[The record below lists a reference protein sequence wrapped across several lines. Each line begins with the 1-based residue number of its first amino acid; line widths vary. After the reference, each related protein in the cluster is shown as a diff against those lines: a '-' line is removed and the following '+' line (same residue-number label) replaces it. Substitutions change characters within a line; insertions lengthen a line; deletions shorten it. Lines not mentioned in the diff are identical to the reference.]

1 MQNAKYSSFVLAATI
16 YVALALYLFQP
27 YFQNFNRLQ
36 YLLPV
41 NACLAALGCYVLSRR
56 WVSAF
61 AASFFAGAIYGF
73 GPFVLGLTKF
83 HPTASLLAAS
93 IPWLFCP
100 AALGTKGRWRWASWP
115 LSALPFLAILLFF
128 RVSAHYRLFAVPVR
142 ARLHF
147 ADLPGLI
154 VPLAMA
160 ERGTTLLSFYHVPIS
175 ALLMGLAMLLVAR
188 RFGVVVILCL
198 GAALAS
204 CHLFVNVSPIVW
216 LSIPVLGCSV
226 LIGAGMQALASA
238 GFTDR
243 KWLLIASAVMAIL
256 AIVAL
261 LLATKYFQVFAGL
274 ASGYARLLTQSALM
288 YILGS
293 IAVAII
299 FFMAR
304 AKVRLSWVRWVVLC
318 SATGLDIFLGA
329 RFVIDRVL

>member
-1 MQNAKYSSFVLAATI
+1 MRNTKYGRFILAAAVYI
-16 YVALALYLFQP
+16 ALATYLFQP
-27 YFQNFNRLQ
+27 YFKDFNRLE

-41 NACLAALGCYVLSRR
+41 NACLAALGCYVLSQR

-61 AASFFAGAIYGF
+61 AASFFAGAVYGF
-73 GPFVLGLTKF
+73 GPFVLGLARF
-83 HPTASLLAAS
+83 HPTTGLLAAS

-100 AALGTKGRWRWASWP
+100 AAFGTKSGWRWASWP

-128 RVSAHYRLFAVPVR
+128 RASAHYRLFAVPIR
-142 ARLHF
+142 AKLHLS
-147 ADLPGLI
+147 DLAGLI

-160 ERGTTLLSFYHVPIS
+160 EQGMTLLSFYHVPIS
-175 ALLMGLAMLLVAR
+175 ALLMGLAILLAAR
-188 RFGVVVILCL
+188 RFGIVVILCL

-204 CHLFVNVSPIVW
+204 CHLFANVSPIVW
-216 LSIPVLGCSV
+216 LSIPVLICSV

-243 KWLLIASAVMAIL
+243 KWVLIAAAVMATL
-256 AIVAL
+256 AIVTL

-274 ASGYARLLTQSALM
+274 ASGYAKLLTQSATM
-288 YILGS
+288 YILGT

-304 AKVRLSWVRWVVLC
+304 AKVRLSWVRWIVLC
-318 SATGLDIFLGA
+318 SAVGLDVFLGA
-329 RFVIDRVL
+329 RFIVDRVL